1 MSGIT
6 YNGKH
11 SYNDLDLILLSN
23 RTIKTPSK
31 IKIKETIPFMNG
43 SYDFSDLYGNA
54 CYSERTLE
62 YHFLI
67 RSSNRMSLEF
77 IRTRIENWLLGTNS
91 KTKMLDDNLPGYY
104 YLAECESVDFTDYIN
119 NGIIK
124 ATFTAYPFKISEHF
138 EGCDL
143 WDCFN
148 FELDMVQDTKFTVNG
163 ESNVTI
169 NSINIINTIPTIIAS
184 SNFEIIKGNETF
196 IVEAGETKDYRFAFT
211 KGNNN
216 LILKG
221 TGTIEFRFRK
231 EVL

>member
-6 YNGKH
+6 YNDKH

-62 YHFLI
+62 YQFLI

-77 IRTRIENWLLGTNS
+77 IRTRIENWLLGTNNR
-91 KTKMLDDNLPGYY
+91 TKMLDDNLPGYY

-124 ATFTAYPFKISEHF
+124 ATFTAYPFKISEYL
-138 EGCDL
+138 EGSDI
-143 WDCFN
+143 WDTFN
-148 FELDMVQDTKFTVNG
+148 FELDMIQDTKFTITNEKTV
-163 ESNVTI
+163 
-169 NSINIINTIPTIIAS
+169 SIYNLSIIDIVPTIIAS
-184 SNFEIIKGNETF
+184 SNFEITKDNKTYTIQAGTRKDYSFIFTPGENNMLIKGN
-196 IVEAGETKDYRFAFT
+196 GS
-211 KGNNN
+211 
-216 LILKG
+216 
-221 TGTIEFRFRK
+221 IEFQFRK